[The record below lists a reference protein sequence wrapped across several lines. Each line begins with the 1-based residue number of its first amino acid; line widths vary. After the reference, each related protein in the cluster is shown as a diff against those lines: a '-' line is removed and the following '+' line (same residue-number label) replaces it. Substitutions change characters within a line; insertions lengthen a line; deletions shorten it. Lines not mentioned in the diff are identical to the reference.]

1 MKQKLPTIEFARK
14 RMLNAIEQKEDDY
27 IVRYWRAYLDGAE
40 SQRKEDQREAEAL
53 VKMLDEFKVEKV
65 EVDKLAKMLGVE

>member
-40 SQRKEDQREAEAL
+40 SQLREDQREAEGL
-53 VKMLDEFKVEKV
+53 VKMLDELKA